1 VAIWSTVEP
10 GIGITASCVA
20 TLRPLVRKLKWN
32 LGIGSSGPALPSP
45 YYPSIS
51 AQKRRDRRGY
61 RRSLSPSDLVPTRMT
76 CTTSTQIQGPER
88 SMRPSQDYS
97 LKSLPPII
105 VTDEDGALLEPG
117 RIMQT
122 TTLQQEYYE
131 GVPRLQLRN
140 SFRNSFTR
148 GSILSL
154 GRLCHEQ
161 LRN

>member
-1 VAIWSTVEP
+1 
-10 GIGITASCVA
+10 
-20 TLRPLVRKLKWN
+20 
-32 LGIGSSGPALPSP
+32 
-45 YYPSIS
+45 
-51 AQKRRDRRGY
+51 
-61 RRSLSPSDLVPTRMT
+61 
-76 CTTSTQIQGPER
+76 
-88 SMRPSQDYS
+88 MRPSQDYS

-105 VTDEDGALLEPG
+105 VTDEDGTLLEPG

-122 TTLQQEYYE
+122 TTVQQEYYE

-154 GRLCHEQ
+154 GRLRHEQ

>member
-10 GIGITASCVA
+10 GIGITASSVA
-20 TLRPLVRKLKWN
+20 TLRPLLRKLKWN
-32 LGIGSSGPALPSP
+32 LGIGSSGPGLPSP
-45 YYPSIS
+45 FYYSS
-51 AQKRRDRRGY
+51 NSVQKHRDRRGY

-88 SMRPSQDYS
+88 SIRPSQDYS

-105 VTDEDGALLEPG
+105 VTDEDDTLLEPG

-131 GVPRLQLRN
+131 GVPRLHLRN

-154 GRLCHEQ
+154 GRLRHEQ
-161 LRN
+161 L